1 VKALVFGG
9 SGKMGAAVAWELA
22 RRDDVEQ
29 IGLVDRRPDA
39 LRRTIAWLDSPKA
52 LAVNVDVTDTAA
64 LEKVMKEYD
73 VGVSTLPDRR
83 TSYRTAETA
92 IRCSFPMVDLLEEFH
107 RRPDRYELEG
117 LILPP
122 GVALM
127 EYGEWLHQLAVEHE
141 VMFLSGIG
149 FAPGMSNIVTGE
161 GIRKLDRAR
170 KAVAR
175 VGGIPAKQYAAKHPL
190 RYMIT
195 WQFEHVLRE
204 YMVKVD
210 VIRGGKVVE
219 VDATSEREPFR
230 FDRLGRA
237 ESLECAVTPGMPSF
251 LFTRPQLE
259 EFSEKTVRWPGH
271 WEGIEMLKESG
282 LLSLEPMDVQGVRVI
297 PRKVLL
303 AALEP
308 RLRALPGETDVC
320 VMWCSVEGEKDGRPA
335 RVDYWLWDE
344 ADLASGISSM
354 GRVTGFSAAIAAWM
368 LGKGMFPQIG
378 VVAPEDC
385 FDGLRYQTYVNE
397 LASHGIDIL
406 EEVAAVEPSGE
417 FLRQRL
423 AG

>member
-1 VKALVFGG
+1 VKALIFGG

-22 RRDDVEQ
+22 RRADVEL
-29 IGLVDRRPDA
+29 IGLVDRRPEA
-39 LRRTIAWLDSPKA
+39 LRRTIAWLNTPKA
-52 LAVNVDVTDTAA
+52 VAVNVDVTDTVA
-64 LEKVMKEYD
+64 LERVMKEYD
-73 VGVSTLPDRR
+73 VGVSTLPNRR

-127 EYGEWLHQLAVEHE
+127 EYGEWLHQQAVEHQ

-230 FDRLGRA
+230 FDRMGRA
-237 ESLECAVTPGMPSF
+237 EALECAITPGMPSF

-320 VMWCSVEGEKDGRPA
+320 VMWCSVEGEKDAHPA

-344 ADLASGISSM
+344 ADTASGISSM

-385 FDGLRYQTYVNE
+385 FDGLRYQTYVSE
-397 LASHGIDIL
+397 LAGHGIHIL
-406 EEVAAVEPSGE
+406 EEVAAVEPSAE
-417 FLRQRL
+417 SLRPRL